1 VIRAACLALCV
12 AWAAG
17 CGSGERDASVLEV
30 WFHSGQP
37 GEQKT
42 IQAQVARF
50 NAEND
55 DVEVKLT
62 ILPERSYNAQVQS
75 AALAGELPDV
85 LEFDGPYLYNYIW
98 QGHLVPLD
106 DLLPAGVVADLL
118 GSIVAQGTYCG
129 KLYSVGTFDSG
140 LALYA
145 RRSRLEAAGVRV
157 PGKPW
162 TIDEF
167 DAALAALA
175 AHDEDG
181 AVLDLKLNYPG
192 EWITYAF
199 SPVLQ
204 SAGGDLIDRTTY
216 RTAKGVLDGPASRRA
231 MARVQ
236 AWFAKGY
243 VDPNVDDAAF
253 VAGRVALSWVGH
265 WEYRRYAE
273 AAGDDLVL
281 VPLPDF
287 GKGAKTGQGSWNWG
301 VTKRCTRPEAAGRFL
316 AFLLRPEEVLAMA
329 GANGAV
335 PATKAAIARS
345 DLYGPG
351 GPLRLFVEQLRD
363 GTAVPRPRTPA
374 YPVITSAFQRAFLDI
389 RNGADVGEALA
400 KAARRI
406 DTDIEDNEGYR
417 RR

>member
-1 VIRAACLALCV
+1 VIRAVLVALCLA
-12 AWAAG
+12 WGAG
-17 CGSGERDASVLEV
+17 CGSDERDDSVLEV
-30 WFHSGQP
+30 WVHSGQP
-37 GEQKT
+37 GERKT
-42 IQAQVARF
+42 IEEQVARF
-50 NAEND
+50 NAAND

-62 ILPERSYNAQVQS
+62 VLPERSYNAQVQS

-106 DLLPAGVVADLL
+106 GLLPDDVVDDLLP
-118 GSIVAQGTYCG
+118 SIVAQGTYGG

-145 RRSRLEAAGVRV
+145 RRGALEAAGVRV

-167 DAALAALA
+167 DSALAALA
-175 AHDEDG
+175 ARDEDG

-204 SAGGDLIDRTTY
+204 SAGGDLIDRATY

-231 MARVQ
+231 MGRVQ
-236 AWFAKGY
+236 AWFGKGY

-265 WEYRRYAE
+265 WEYQRYAK

-287 GKGAKTGQGSWNWG
+287 GKGAKTGQGSWNWS
-301 VTKRCTRPEAAGRFL
+301 VTKRCRRPEAAARFL
-316 AFLLRPEEVLAMA
+316 AFLLKPDEVLAMTD
-329 GANGAV
+329 ANGAV

-345 DLYGPG
+345 QLYGPG

-389 RNGADVGEALA
+389 RDGADVGEALG
-400 KAARRI
+400 KAARAI
-406 DTDIEDNEGYR
+406 DTDIEDNEGYPQR
-417 RR
+417 